1 MLELFVCRPGLNGAR
16 LLNGQ
21 TKLNG
26 ISITP
31 IGPDGQADNRH

>member
-1 MLELFVCRPGLNGAR
+1 MSLFRPGVDGVR

-31 IGPDGQADNRH
+31 IGPDDTKPV